1 MLPASFATINPK
13 QPDCPYPF
21 KELAGVGVAFKVAH
35 ALLGRVPDELL
46 DFAVIGT
53 IADLVPLVGE
63 NRLIAKKGLQALQS
77 TSRPGLRA
85 LKDVCGIKKGVL
97 DADHVGFGM
106 GPRLNAAGRLDSADP
121 AVELLMAE
129 DFEEAKELADELIG

>member
-63 NRLIAKKGLQALQS
+63 NRLIAKKRS
-77 TSRPGLRA
+77 TS
-85 LKDVCGIKKGVL
+85 ITI
-97 DADHVGFGM
+97 
-106 GPRLNAAGRLDSADP
+106 N
-121 AVELLMAE
+121 
-129 DFEEAKELADELIG
+129 